1 MSFYLA
7 IGTAIELMCERCESM
22 GKVVNDLLARVSE
35 LEKQIEKLKLPDYLP
50 DEVKVSDWQRV
61 RELDHKE
68 RELEIEMRRVGS
80 FALPESPP
88 SVTFEDRVKE
98 AKAKGF
104 VWPTRKGVEPSR
116 QSTKEK
122 MLGEWESQYVQ
133 GESLSDEEIKD
144 VGKVTQIGAGAIQ
157 IAVNRLME
165 MVEDQVDV
173 EGLNLY
179 NTYQKLVKSL
189 KDLPTTITT
198 PGIDYKPTAEL
209 LKRRIF
215 NGSLDPENDLRVT
228 ELFVNRLERF
238 GGVKGLTPDLI
249 KQCCNL
255 ERLPTFFE
263 WEPNHISPD
272 SRLFSLKSGQY
283 DSHFESLIGSFSVES
298 Q

>member
-1 MSFYLA
+1 
-7 IGTAIELMCERCESM
+7 M
-22 GKVVNDLLARVSE
+22 GQVVNDLLARVSE
-35 LEKQIEKLKLPDYLP
+35 LEKQIEKLRLPDYLP

-68 RELEIEMRRVGS
+68 RELEIEIRRKGS
-80 FALPESPP
+80 FALSESPP
-88 SVTFEDRVKE
+88 PVTFEGRVKE
-98 AKAKGF
+98 AKRKGF

-122 MLGEWESQYVQ
+122 MLGEWESQYAE

-144 VGKVTQIGAGAIQ
+144 VGKVSRIGAGAIQ
-157 IAVNRLME
+157 VAVNRLME
-165 MVEDQVDV
+165 VAGDQVDV

-189 KDLPTTITT
+189 KDLPAVVTT
-198 PGIDYKPTAEL
+198 PGIDYKPVAEL

-215 NGSLDPENDLRVT
+215 NGSLDAENDLRVT
-228 ELFVNRLERF
+228 ELFVDRLERF

-255 ERLPTFFE
+255 ERLPTFFK

-272 SRLFSLKSGQY
+272 SKLFSLKSGQY
-283 DSHFESLIGSFSVES
+283 DSHFEALIASISVES

>member
-1 MSFYLA
+1 
-7 IGTAIELMCERCESM
+7 MCERCESM
-22 GKVVNDLLARVSE
+22 EQVVNDLLARVSE
-35 LEKQIEKLKLPDYLP
+35 LEKQVEKLKLPDYLP
-50 DEVKVSDWQRV
+50 DEVKVSDWEKV

-68 RELEIEMRRVGS
+68 RELEIELRRKRELGS
-80 FALPESPP
+80 SVLPESPP
-88 SVTFEDRVKE
+88 PVTFEDRVKA
-98 AKAKGF
+98 AKGKGF
-104 VWPTRKGVEPSR
+104 VWPTRKGIEPSR

-122 MLGEWESQYVQ
+122 MLGEWENQYAEA
-133 GESLSDEEIKD
+133 ESLSDEDIRD
-144 VGKVTQIGAGAIQ
+144 VGKVSRIGAGAIRV
-157 IAVNRLME
+157 AVNRLTE
-165 MVEDQVDV
+165 MVKGQVDV

-189 KDLPTTITT
+189 KDLPVTITT
-198 PGIDYKPTAEL
+198 PGIDYKPVAEL

-215 NGSLDPENDLRVT
+215 NGSLNAENDLRVT
-228 ELFVNRLERF
+228 ELFVDRLERF

-263 WEPNHISPD
+263 WELNHISPD

-283 DSHFESLIGSFSVES
+283 DRHFEALIDSFSVES